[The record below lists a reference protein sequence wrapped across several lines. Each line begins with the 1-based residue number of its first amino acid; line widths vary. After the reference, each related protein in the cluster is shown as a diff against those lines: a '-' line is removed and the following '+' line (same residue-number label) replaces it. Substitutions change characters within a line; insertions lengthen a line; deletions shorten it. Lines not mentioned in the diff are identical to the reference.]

1 MQYISLN
8 NSSLTYFTVKG
19 ELSELSG
26 SSKYNVFDNEIV
38 TKEKR
43 PNGKIENTT
52 AIQDLLKFVLTDNST
67 DNFSKRLIHSL
78 SFQIYKCECNNYSD
92 EHDNNRLIALIELV
106 NKYRVIG
113 SDALIKLELLHSRIT
128 QMNSRYQK
136 AERSKTNV
144 RVLNKSKVRGKMYA
158 LFNLKCSRKFIAF
171 YSVSFPLTTS
181 DDMAFVC
188 WNNWLTM
195 LRKSYN
201 LSNYI
206 WVSERQKNGALHYHM
221 LTNNYMPILQVNR
234 LMAIVINNQVEQ
246 GLISWGGS
254 SLDKYNGVD
263 VDSVYNSK
271 RHKKTGRNINPAQL
285 REWLS
290 KYITKYV
297 TKNTE
302 KFTHLAWHCSRS
314 VSMLF
319 TSTIL
324 LLSDSRKITDFL
336 PRLRHLYINYKGDFN
351 DTWSFKFV
359 PPEHLFLK
367 IRYYNDMIFAEYEPE
382 KIERKIYINFKT
394 KTL

>member
-19 ELSELSG
+19 ELTELSG
-26 SSKYNVFDNEIV
+26 SSKYNVFNNEIV

-43 PNGKIENTT
+43 PSGKIENST

-67 DNFSKRLIHSL
+67 DSFSKRLTHSL
-78 SFQIYKCECNNYSD
+78 SAQIYKCEQNNYSVN
-92 EHDNNRLIALIELV
+92 EDNKRLVALIELV
-106 NKYRVIG
+106 NKYRVVG
-113 SDALIKLELLHSRIT
+113 SDALIKLELLHNRIT
-128 QMNSRYQK
+128 QLKSRYQK
-136 AERSKTNV
+136 KERSKVNI
-144 RVLNKSKVRGKMYA
+144 RVLNKSKVKGKMYA

-171 YSVSFPLTTS
+171 YSVSFPLNTT
-181 DDMAFVC
+181 DDVAFVC

-195 LRKSYN
+195 LRKSFN

-206 WVSERQKNGALHYHM
+206 WVSERQKNGTLHYHM

-234 LMAIVINNQVEQ
+234 LMAIIINNQVVQ
-246 GLISWGGS
+246 GLMSWGS
-254 SLDKYNGVD
+254 SSIEKYNGVD
-263 VDSVYNSK
+263 VDSVFNSK

-351 DTWSFKFV
+351 STWCFKFV
-359 PPEHLFLK
+359 PPEHLYTK
-367 IRYYNDMIFAEYEPE
+367 IRYYNDMIFVEYEPQ
-382 KIERKIYINFKT
+382 KIEHKIYINFKT